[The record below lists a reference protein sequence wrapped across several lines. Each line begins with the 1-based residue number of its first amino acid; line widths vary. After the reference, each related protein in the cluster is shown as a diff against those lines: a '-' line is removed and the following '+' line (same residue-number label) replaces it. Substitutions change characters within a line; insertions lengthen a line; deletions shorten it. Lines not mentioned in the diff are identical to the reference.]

1 MERATIV
8 EPCPIRFR
16 IGGFSDGRRVM
27 HLIFSSRMRPYGT
40 TCKDIAWIEYLHTVP
55 PETILCGIIDSAERA
70 LAELQKEAEDD

>member
-1 MERATIV
+1 
-8 EPCPIRFR
+8 
-16 IGGFSDGRRVM
+16 M